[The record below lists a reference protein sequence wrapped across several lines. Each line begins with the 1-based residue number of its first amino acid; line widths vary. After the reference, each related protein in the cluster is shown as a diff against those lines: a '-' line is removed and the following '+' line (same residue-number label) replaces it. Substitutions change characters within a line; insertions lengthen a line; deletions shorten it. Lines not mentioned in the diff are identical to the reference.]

1 MQLHQNNKHAIE
13 QLIASEIQLLDQQ
26 DFSAWQQ
33 LLTPEYTYWI
43 PLRREQTSPLHES
56 SLLFEDRFLTTLR
69 INRLANARNYSQQP
83 KSRSLHIAQSS
94 LIRMEDDELS
104 ASASTNMLY
113 CEARGDSEWHYP
125 VTVEHQLINVEGT
138 WKIKGKK
145 VLLLNPSRA
154 IESLQLII

>member
-56 SLLFEDRFLTTLR
+56 SLLYEDRFLTTLR
-69 INRLANARNYSQQP
+69 INRLTNARNYSQQP
-83 KSRSLHIAQSS
+83 KSRGLHIAQCS
-94 LIRMEDDELS
+94 LIHLEDDDLS
-104 ASASTNMLY
+104 ASSSTNMLY
-113 CEARGDSEWHYP
+113 CEARGDSEWHFP

-154 IESLQLII
+154 FESLQLII

>member
-56 SLLFEDRFLTTLR
+56 SLLYEDRFLTTLR
-69 INRLANARNYSQQP
+69 INRLTNARNYSQQP
-83 KSRSLHIAQSS
+83 KSRGLHIAQRS
-94 LIRMEDDELS
+94 LIHLEDDDLS
-104 ASASTNMLY
+104 ASSSTNMLY
-113 CEARGDSEWHYP
+113 CEARGDSEWHFP
-125 VTVEHQLINVEGT
+125 VTVEHQLINVEGF

>member
-56 SLLFEDRFLTTLR
+56 SLLYEDRFLTTLR
-69 INRLANARNYSQQP
+69 INRLTNARNYSQQP
-83 KSRSLHIAQSS
+83 KSRGLHIAQCS
-94 LIRMEDDELS
+94 LIHLEDDDLS
-104 ASASTNMLY
+104 ASSSTNMLY
-113 CEARGDSEWHYP
+113 CEARGDSEWHFP

>member
-1 MQLHQNNKHAIE
+1 MQLDQNNKHAIE

-56 SLLFEDRFLTTLR
+56 SLLYEDRFLTTLR

-83 KSRSLHIAQSS
+83 KSRSLHIAQSP

-104 ASASTNMLY
+104 ALSSTNMLY

-125 VTVEHQLINVEGT
+125 VTVEHQLINAEGT

>member
-1 MQLHQNNKHAIE
+1 MQLDQNNKHAIE
-13 QLIASEIQLLDQQ
+13 QLIASEIHLLDQQ

-56 SLLFEDRFLTTLR
+56 SLLYEDRFLTTLR

-83 KSRSLHIAQSS
+83 KSRSLHIAQCSS
-94 LIRMEDDELS
+94 IRMEDNEMS
-104 ASASTNMLY
+104 ASSSTNMLY

-138 WKIKGKK
+138 WKIQGKK

>member
-13 QLIASEIQLLDQQ
+13 QLIASEIQLLDEQ

-56 SLLFEDRFLTTLR
+56 SLLYEDRFLTTLR
-69 INRLANARNYSQQP
+69 INRLTNARNYSQQP
-83 KSRSLHIAQSS
+83 KSRGLHIAQRS
-94 LIRMEDDELS
+94 LIHLEDDDLS
-104 ASASTNMLY
+104 ASSSTNMLY
-113 CEARGDSEWHYP
+113 CEARGDSEWHFP
-125 VTVEHQLINVEGT
+125 VSVEHQLINVEGI
-138 WKIKGKK
+138 WKIKSKK

>member
-1 MQLHQNNKHAIE
+1 MQLDQNNKHAIE
-13 QLIASEIQLLDQQ
+13 QLIATEIQLLDQQ

-43 PLRREQTSPLHES
+43 PLRREQSSPLHES
-56 SLLFEDRFLTTLR
+56 SLLYEDRFLTTLR

-83 KSRSLHIAQSS
+83 KSRSLHIAQCSM
-94 LIRMEDDELS
+94 ICMAGELS
-104 ASASTNMLY
+104 ALSSTNMLY

-138 WKIKGKK
+138 WKINGKK

>member
-1 MQLHQNNKHAIE
+1 MQLDQNNKHAIE

-33 LLTPEYTYWI
+33 LLTPDYTYWI

-56 SLLFEDRFLTTLR
+56 SLLYEDRFLTTLR

-83 KSRSLHIAQSS
+83 KSRSLHIAQCS
-94 LIRMEDDELS
+94 LIRLEDDELS
-104 ASASTNMLY
+104 ASSSTNMLY

-138 WKIKGKK
+138 WKIQGKK

>member
-1 MQLHQNNKHAIE
+1 MQLDQNNKHAIE
-13 QLIASEIQLLDQQ
+13 QLIATEIQLLDQQ

-56 SLLFEDRFLTTLR
+56 SLLYEDRFLTTLR

-83 KSRSLHIAQSS
+83 KSRSLHIAQRS
-94 LIRMEDDELS
+94 LIHMEDDELS
-104 ASASTNMLY
+104 ALSSTNMLY
-113 CEARGDSEWHYP
+113 CEARGNSEWHYP

>member
-1 MQLHQNNKHAIE
+1 MQLDQNNKHAIE
-13 QLIASEIQLLDQQ
+13 QLIDTEIQLLDQQ

-43 PLRREQTSPLHES
+43 PLRREQSSPLHES
-56 SLLFEDRFLTTLR
+56 SLLYEDRFLTTLR

-83 KSRSLHIAQSS
+83 KSRSLHIAQRP
-94 LIRMEDDELS
+94 LIRMQDDPLS
-104 ASASTNMLY
+104 AFSSTNMLY
-113 CEARGDSEWHYP
+113 CEARGDREWHYP

-145 VLLLNPSRA
+145 ILLLNPSRA